1 MMAYP
6 REIQRSE
13 LIEPSFSQKTV
24 NAIIIILH

>member
-24 NAIIIILH
+24 IANVIIL

>member
-24 NAIIIILH
+24 NATIIILH